1 MNLVTIDNK
10 LLFKK
15 KNLLLGSWCV
25 DNIYK
30 HNNNKKIFVNLS
42 YHWEIKSKRNKD
54 YKYLFKLYNCFLK
67 KLSKEL
73 NVCHGLNYSLRAWE
87 VILFKWLWTYLVFV
101 FDRWEQIKKASN
113 NRKLTTKI
121 IVYKSKDFIPYD
133 SYQFPSLMVYS
144 LEWNHWVS
152 SKIIIFLKK
161 IKYKFLRNSSFNRK
175 AFIKKKLC
183 NNNKNYLYLTNIF
196 SSKKLY
202 LQAAYFPK
210 KILIKILIY
219 FKQLRFKK
227 VEYFNNNS
235 NYDIRLRKKLFFLNS
250 KDKFANFAFSFM
262 KYNIPKTFIE
272 DFNEILNILNSSYL
286 PKNPKNI
293 LTSIEHNYNDL
304 FKIYTAEKIMQGSKL
319 LIMQH
324 GGAYGI
330 INNNW
335 FEKLEIRISDKF
347 LTWGW
352 KGYNK
357 KIIPLFLQKTLGI
370 KIKKNYLSEGM
381 LLPVDNFNLQ
391 PQSTSEGIPK
401 YKEEID
407 SYIKSISTFL
417 LNVDKSILD
426 KSFLKYLNHSNIKE
440 NNYTLNSLKF
450 KFPNIKLGS
459 LPENIFTLSKKYK
472 LVVESLNSTSFLELL
487 NLNIPVILIYNDTF
501 SSIRKSA
508 LKEFKMLEK
517 VNIIH
522 SSPIKAAKFVNNN
535 YYMIEKWWN
544 NKVLQKNRKIF
555 CNKFAKKSENFLE
568 ELNKVF

>member
-1 MNLVTIDNK
+1 MNLVTVNNK
-10 LLFKK
+10 ILFKK
-15 KNLLLGSWCV
+15 RNLLIGSWCI

-30 HNNNKKIFVNLS
+30 HKNKKKVFVYLE
-42 YHWEIKSKRNKD
+42 YHWKIKSKRNRD
-54 YKYLFKLYNCFLK
+54 YKYLFKLYKFFLK

-73 NVCHGLNYSLRAWE
+73 NICHDLNYSLRAWE
-87 VILFKWLWTYLVFV
+87 IILFKWLWTYLVFV
-101 FDRWEQIKKASN
+101 FDRWEQIIKISN
-113 NRKLTTKI
+113 NKKITTKI
-121 IVYKSKDFIPYD
+121 INYKSEDFIPYD
-133 SYQFPSLMVYS
+133 SYQFPKLMVYS
-144 LEWNHWVS
+144 LEWNHWVYGQ
-152 SKIIIFLKK
+152 IIIFRKK
-161 IKYKFLRNSSFNRK
+161 IKYKLFRNPESKRK
-175 AFIKKKLC
+175 AFIYKKIL
-183 NNNKNYLYLTNIF
+183 NKNINYLYLNSIF

-202 LQAAYFPK
+202 LQAAYFSK
-210 KILIKILIY
+210 KIFIKILIY

-227 VEYFNNNS
+227 IKYFNNNP
-235 NYDIRLRKKLFFLNS
+235 NYDIRLREKLFFLNS

-262 KYNIPKTFIE
+262 KYNMPKTFIE
-272 DFNEILNILNSSYL
+272 DFNKILNILNSSDL

-293 LTSIEHNYNDL
+293 LTSIDHNYNDL

-330 INNNW
+330 TKNNW
-335 FEKLEIRISDKF
+335 FEKLEIRVADKF

-352 KGYNK
+352 GGYSK

-370 KIKKNYLSEGM
+370 KIKKNYLSNGI

-391 PQSTSEGIPK
+391 PQSTSEGYPK

-407 SYIKSISTFL
+407 NYIKNIIAFL
-417 LNVDKSILD
+417 SNIDKSILD

-440 NNYTLNSLKF
+440 NNYTLESLKF
-450 KFPNIKLGS
+450 KFPNIKIS
-459 LPENIFTLSKKYK
+459 ELPENIFTLSKKYK
-472 LVVESLNSTSFLELL
+472 LVVEFLNSTSFLELL
-487 NLNIPVILIYNDTF
+487 NLNIPVILIYNDRF
-501 SSIRKSA
+501 SSLRKSA

-522 SSPIKAAKFVNNN
+522 DSPIKASKFVNNN
-535 YYMIEKWWN
+535 YSNIEKWWN

>member
-1 MNLVTIDNK
+1 MNLVMIDNK
-10 LLFKK
+10 LLLKK

-30 HNNNKKIFVNLS
+30 HNDKKIFFFNLS
-42 YHWEIKSKRNKD
+42 YHWKIKSKRNKD
-54 YKYLFKLYNCFLK
+54 YKYLFKLYNHFLK
-67 KLSKEL
+67 KLSREL

-87 VILFKWLWTYLVFV
+87 IILYKWLWTYLVFV

-133 SYQFPSLMVYS
+133 SYQFPTLMIYS

-161 IKYKFLRNSSFNRK
+161 IKYKFLRNSSFKRK
-175 AFIKKKLC
+175 AFIKKKLY
-183 NNNKNYLYLTNIF
+183 NHNVNYLYLNNIF

-202 LQAAYFPK
+202 LQSAYFPK

-219 FKQLRFKK
+219 FKQLRLKK
-227 VEYFNNNS
+227 IKYFNNNS
-235 NYDIRLRKKLFFLNS
+235 NYDIRLREKLFFLNS

-262 KYNIPKTFIE
+262 KYNMPKTFIE
-272 DFNEILNILNSSYL
+272 DFNEILNILNSSDL

-293 LTSIEHNYNDL
+293 LTAIDHNYNDL

-324 GGAYGI
+324 GSAYGI

-370 KIKKNYLSEGM
+370 KIKKNYLCEGI

-391 PQSTSEGIPK
+391 PQSASEGIPK

-407 SYIKSISTFL
+407 NYIKNISTFL
-417 LNVDKSILD
+417 LNIDKSILD

-440 NNYTLNSLKF
+440 NNYTLDSLKF
-450 KFPNIKLGS
+450 KFPNIKFGK

-472 LVVESLNSTSFLELL
+472 LVVETLNSTSFLELL

-517 VNIIH
+517 VNIIYD
-522 SSPIKAAKFVNNN
+522 SPIKDSKFVNNN
-535 YYMIEKWWN
+535 YHTIEKWWN